1 MFGDMGKMM
10 QQVKEMKEN
19 MKIAQQELQATTLEG
34 ASKGNE
40 VKVLINGEM
49 EIKEITINPELLSK
63 NVADVEK
70 AVTVAVKDAI
80 TKAKDIA
87 SSKLGKLTGGL
98 KLPGM

>member
-10 QQVKEMKEN
+10 QQVKDMKEN
-19 MKIAQQELQATTLEG
+19 MKIAQQELQAMTIEG
-34 ASKGNE
+34 SSKGSE
-40 VKVLINGEM
+40 VIVKINGEM
-49 EIKEITINPELLSK
+49 EIQNISISPDLLSK
-63 NVADVEK
+63 NVEDVEK
-70 AVTVAVKDAI
+70 TVTVAVKDAI

>member
-19 MKIAQQELQATTLEG
+19 MKIAQQELQAMTIEG
-34 ASKGNE
+34 SSKGSE
-40 VKVLINGEM
+40 VIVKINGEM
-49 EIKEITINPELLSK
+49 DIQNISISPDLLSK
-63 NVADVEK
+63 NIADVEK

-80 TKAKDIA
+80 TKAKDVA
-87 SSKLGKLTGGL
+87 SAKLGKLTGGL

>member
-10 QQVKEMKEN
+10 QQVKDMKEN
-19 MKIAQQELQATTLEG
+19 MKIAQQELQAMTIEG
-34 ASKGNE
+34 SSKGSE
-40 VKVLINGEM
+40 VIVKINGEM
-49 EIKEITINPELLSK
+49 DIQNISISPDLLSK
-63 NVADVEK
+63 NIADVEK

-80 TKAKDIA
+80 TKAKDVA